1 MTDHSQAGEQPAIL
15 AAFEGRESPGR
26 FIDIGAYHP
35 TCFSNT
41 RALYELGWSG
51 VMIEPSPGPILAL
64 LEAYGADERITLIQA
79 AMAKLPGLVSLHV
92 SDDAVSTSSDLEFER
107 WKDAAKFRGS
117 IMVPAITWGDIALQ
131 FGGFDFV
138 SVDAEGSSAELFLE
152 MLELKLY
159 PTCVC
164 VEFDGRLQEVLAA
177 ATARE
182 YRAVLVNG
190 TNALMVRG

>member
-1 MTDHSQAGEQPAIL
+1 MYSQGEEERYIL
-15 AAFEGRESPGR
+15 QAFENREGCQR
-26 FIDIGAYHP
+26 RLLDIGAYHP

-51 VMIEPSPGPILAL
+51 VMIEPSPGPMLAL
-64 LEAYGADERITLIQA
+64 LEAYGTDERITLIQA

-92 SDDAVSTSSDLEFER
+92 SDDAVSTSSETEFDR

-117 IMVPAITWGDIALQ
+117 IMVPAITWGDIANQ
-131 FGGFDFV
+131 WGGFDFANI
-138 SVDAEGSSAELFLE
+138 DAEGSSAELFLE

-164 VEFDGRLQEVLAA
+164 MEFDGRLQEILSA

-190 TNALMVRG
+190 TNCVVVRP